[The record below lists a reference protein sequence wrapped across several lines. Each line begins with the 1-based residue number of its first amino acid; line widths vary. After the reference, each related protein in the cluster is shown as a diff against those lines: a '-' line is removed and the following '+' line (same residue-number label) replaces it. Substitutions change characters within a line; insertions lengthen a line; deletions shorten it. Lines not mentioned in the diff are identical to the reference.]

1 MISISGTTLRMD
13 QASQTEAGYYTFG
26 TIDSAGVRGASI
38 ATTASIFA
46 PGCRIID
53 LSTSTVYVN
62 SGTTASPTWTP
73 QGGSAVTD
81 PYMMK
86 LAITP
91 ITAAAMID
99 TTAAIGMSSTNGLT
113 LVAAAPTGYVN
124 VWHRSIVCYTYDT
137 AAYTGGGNT
146 TVNIGGGGAAL
157 SGLIAT
163 TTLWQNA
170 SSIIQEFVPLSTVAF
185 PITKETAISLKTAS
199 AITNPGTAAGTAIVY
214 TWYSQVP
221 IA

>member
-1 MISISGTTLRMD
+1 MSRTISGTTLNVYVE
-13 QASQTEAGYYTFG
+13 TGTGLIIEATVDSG
-26 TIDSAGVRGASI
+26 TIP
-38 ATTASIFA
+38 TTASLYI
-46 PGCRIID
+46 PGAYVTD
-53 LSTSTVYVN
+53 LSTGLTYVN
-62 SGTTASPTWTP
+62 TGTTAVPVWSRAGSSANSDP
-73 QGGSAVTD
+73 QVVQMT
-81 PYMMK
+81 
-86 LAITP
+86 TVP

-124 VWHRSIVCYTYDT
+124 VWHRTIVSYTFAT

-146 TVNIGGGGAAL
+146 TVNIGAGGAAL

-185 PITKETAISLKTAS
+185 PVTKETAISLKTAS
-199 AITNPGTAAGTAIVY
+199 AITNPGTAAGTAKVY
-214 TWYSQVP
+214 TWYSTVA
-221 IA
+221 I